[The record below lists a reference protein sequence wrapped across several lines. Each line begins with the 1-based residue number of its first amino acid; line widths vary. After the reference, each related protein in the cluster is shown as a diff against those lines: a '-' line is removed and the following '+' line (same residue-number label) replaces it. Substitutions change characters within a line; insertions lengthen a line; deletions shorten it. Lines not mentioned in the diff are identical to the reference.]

1 MTDTSKNLH
10 QDGSDHI
17 EEHQLE
23 LDAVDEGADP
33 LAVLEAR
40 LSRSQAAMDASL
52 HELRAVMSDA
62 QALEEYGIDT
72 TQI

>member
-10 QDGSDHI
+10 QDGSDI

-40 LSRSQAAMDASL
+40 LRRSQAAMDASL